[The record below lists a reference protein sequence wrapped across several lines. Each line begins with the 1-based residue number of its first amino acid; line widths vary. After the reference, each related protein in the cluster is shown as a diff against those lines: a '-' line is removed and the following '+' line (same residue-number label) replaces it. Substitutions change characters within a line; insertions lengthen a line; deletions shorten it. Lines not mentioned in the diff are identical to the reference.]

1 MSEETP
7 NYGEPNQINWTA
19 PLNMMLVDS
28 YMGPYKTFALVPLSS
43 DCPWVEVIFEPT
55 GGTLIAISK
64 EKKQTYK
71 MIPKLD
77 DNGDPQELKLSKRNN
92 GSAFKEERRLLETF
106 HEIVITGLD
115 STREFVNQ
123 FATNAE
129 SYDFEKFMKPAEDNI
144 QQGSGKLTSLPGSS
158 LIVE

>member
-7 NYGEPNQINWTA
+7 KYELPENWTA
-19 PLNMMLVDS
+19 PQNMMLVDS
-28 YMGPYKTFALVPLSS
+28 YMGPYKTFALVPLYSE
-43 DCPWVEVIFEPT
+43 CPWVEVIFEPT

-71 MIPKLD
+71 MLPKLD
-77 DNGDPQELKLSKRNN
+77 DNGDPQELKLMKRN
-92 GSAFKEERRLLETF
+92 GGQAYKEERRLVETF

-115 STREFVNQ
+115 STREFVTQ
-123 FATNAE
+123 FAVNANT
-129 SYDFEKFMKPAEDNI
+129 YDFEKYMKPAEDNI
-144 QQGSGKLTSLPGSS
+144 NQKTGGLTSLPGSS